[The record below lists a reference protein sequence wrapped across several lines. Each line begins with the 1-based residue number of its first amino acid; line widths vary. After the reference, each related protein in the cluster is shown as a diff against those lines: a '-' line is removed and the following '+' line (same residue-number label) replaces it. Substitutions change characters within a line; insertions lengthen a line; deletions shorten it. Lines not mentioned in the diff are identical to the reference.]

1 MAALLDL
8 TKAFDRVWKHK
19 LLIKLHDTFN
29 IRGNTL
35 AWISD
40 FLHHRSM
47 RVNFNNTFSDPV
59 VLGQGVP
66 QGSVLSP
73 TLFSLYLAGIE
84 KIPSVEMRVGLFADD
99 IVIWC
104 SGRDLVEMERN
115 LNNALSSF
123 SDYALEFKLCF
134 NPTQSIATFFTTNK
148 RLYSYQ
154 PTLKMDNK
162 NLAYEKHPKYLAYVL
177 DPECGQRLGSRCCNI
192 ERHLLALI
200 RPILE
205 YGFPVYCCASAA
217 SLEKLEKIQLGA
229 ARIITGLRRSCPKE
243 IVLFEAD
250 LQPLHLRSKN
260 ILTNYFNKLSSYGHH
275 NKTSLYFN
283 NWHNNQRLKRN
294 SPFSYADHLQLPS
307 SHVEPH
313 SLKSCLSPS
322 EGLPRVHFHFNMSAP
337 VTKQDLIPAHLRQL
351 ALESINEIPCDAI
364 KIYTDGSRLDDRAGS
379 GIYIENSGQ
388 NFYFCHRNPDFS
400 SVFKSELTAIKL
412 GLEAIIN
419 ESDYGELWILSDSR
433 SSLQHLHNWT

>member
-73 TLFSLYLAGIE
+73 TLFSLYLADIE

-134 NPTQSIATFFTTNK
+134 NPSKSIATFFTTNK

-154 PTLKMDNK
+154 TTLKMDNK
-162 NLAYEKHPKYLAYVL
+162 NLAYEKHPKYLGYVL
-177 DPECGQRLGSRCCNI
+177 DPEWSN
-192 ERHLLALI
+192 
-200 RPILE
+200 
-205 YGFPVYCCASAA
+205 
-217 SLEKLEKIQLGA
+217 
-229 ARIITGLRRSCPKE
+229 
-243 IVLFEAD
+243 
-250 LQPLHLRSKN
+250 
-260 ILTNYFNKLSSYGHH
+260 
-275 NKTSLYFN
+275 
-283 NWHNNQRLKRN
+283 
-294 SPFSYADHLQLPS
+294 
-307 SHVEPH
+307 
-313 SLKSCLSPS
+313 
-322 EGLPRVHFHFNMSAP
+322 
-337 VTKQDLIPAHLRQL
+337 
-351 ALESINEIPCDAI
+351 
-364 KIYTDGSRLDDRAGS
+364 GSRLDDRAGS

-400 SVFKSELTAIKL
+400 SVFKSELMAIKL

-433 SSLQHLHNWT
+433 SSLQHLHNLTQWIPSHVDIFGNEQADRLAREGCSLLTTSSPAITYSEHQSKVNRQLSKEWKIPPSHHWYAAREPGSFLDLNCDRASKTAISRLASGHTKSLSFFEGRKTFKFCSKCKVQQASAEHILDCLGLSREDLYDSPLLVIDFLRVNNLMDLV

>member
-40 FLHHRSM
+40 FLHHRSI

-84 KIPSVEMRVGLFADD
+84 KTPSDEMRVGLFADD

-123 SDYALEFKLCF
+123 LDYADKDWGAE
-134 NPTQSIATFFTTNK
+134 AV
-148 RLYSYQ
+148 
-154 PTLKMDNK
+154 TLRDT
-162 NLAYEKHPKYLAYVL
+162 Y
-177 DPECGQRLGSRCCNI
+177 
-192 ERHLLALI
+192 LALI

-217 SLEKLEKIQLGA
+217 SLEKLEKIHFGA

-250 LQPLHLRSKN
+250 LQPIHLIEAK
-260 ILTNYFNKLSSYGHH
+260 ISSPI
-275 NKTSLYFN
+275 T
-283 NWHNNQRLKRN
+283 
-294 SPFSYADHLQLPS
+294 
-307 SHVEPH
+307 
-313 SLKSCLSPS
+313 
-322 EGLPRVHFHFNMSAP
+322 
-337 VTKQDLIPAHLRQL
+337 
-351 ALESINEIPCDAI
+351 SINFLAI
-364 KIYTDGSRLDDRAGS
+364 DITTKPLYT
-379 GIYIENSGQ
+379 
-388 NFYFCHRNPDFS
+388 
-400 SVFKSELTAIKL
+400 LTI
-412 GLEAIIN
+412 GTIIR
-419 ESDYGELWILSDSR
+419 D
-433 SSLQHLHNWT
+433 